1 MSDPGWWGSLSAAWR
16 HLIPFVGRRL
26 SARASAAAPR
36 IARSRAAWMAA
47 SAGIAYFAIP
57 SLWVDPATTEP
68 PLLPAGW
75 VWAGQLLFVAYGL
88 GAAWFFRRLM
98 LRKLA
103 ATATVAVEE
112 EDEVDDGADQI
123 AGMYATSQLVIAA
136 LWSAMTALAVVAT
149 YMAGDPAHTVVG
161 LLIAAV
167 SAPLLAP
174 TDRRLRAEE
183 HHLRTAGVAWSLRQ
197 VLYDTPAAGGPAGP
211 QLA

>member
-1 MSDPGWWGSLSAAWR
+1 VSDPGWWGSLSAAWR
-16 HLIPFVGRRL
+16 HLIPFVGRQL

-47 SAGIAYFAIP
+47 GAGIAYFAIP
-57 SLWVDPATTEP
+57 SLWVDPATTDTP
-68 PLLPAGW
+68 MLPAGW

-88 GAAWFFRRLM
+88 AGAWFFRRLM

-103 ATATVAVEE
+103 ATATVAAENE
-112 EDEVDDGADQI
+112 AEVDDGADQI
-123 AGMYATSQLVIAA
+123 AGMYATSQLVVAA

-149 YMAGDPAHTVVG
+149 YLAGDPAHTVVG
-161 LLIAAV
+161 LLVAAV

-174 TDRRLRAEE
+174 TDRRLRAED

-197 VLYDTPAAGGPAGP
+197 VLYDTPAAAGPAGP
-211 QLA
+211 QPA

>member
-1 MSDPGWWGSLSAAWR
+1 VAAVDVNVQGGDGVSDPGWWGSLSAAWR
-16 HLIPFVGRRL
+16 GLVPFVGRRL

-47 SAGIAYFAIP
+47 GAGIAYFAIP
-57 SLWVDPATTEP
+57 SLWVDPATADA

-103 ATATVAVEE
+103 ATATVAVE
-112 EDEVDDGADQI
+112 DETDAGADQI
-123 AGMYATSQLVIAA
+123 AGMYATSQLVVAA

-149 YMAGDPAHTVVG
+149 HMAGDPAHTVVG
-161 LLIAAV
+161 LLVAAV

-174 TDRRLRAEE
+174 TDRRLRAEVG
-183 HHLRTAGVAWSLRQ
+183 L
-197 VLYDTPAAGGPAGP
+197 PCGGGHP
-211 QLA
+211 